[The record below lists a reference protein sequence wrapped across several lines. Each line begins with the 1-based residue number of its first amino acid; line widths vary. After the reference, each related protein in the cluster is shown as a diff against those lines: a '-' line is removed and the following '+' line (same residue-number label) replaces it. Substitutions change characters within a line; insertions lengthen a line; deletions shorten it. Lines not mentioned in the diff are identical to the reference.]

1 MSSGQDLYAGYLDTE
16 EQAFNAVMAS
26 LSAMKALLAG
36 QSREVRSWRFK
47 VQNWKRGV
55 TILDPEEVEHQ
66 LSEDQIR
73 ALQRRVGAL
82 NRVIEGANRLIGE
95 EKYDQLEKSLSR
107 IDERGGKL
115 KVQAE
120 GSEVYEAEISRAQGV
135 ADDNLMR
142 LEDWLDD
149 QKNAVSYDKF
159 LEAQKGTIKGL
170 DGLAKANRSNL
181 LVEPDSGAITRLAG
195 RLVARYRQYPQNDL
209 ETMLDTGLWQVI
221 GKPSWTTA
229 QGLVEDGDLSYR
241 LQMAV
246 AGAITKQVEI
256 YIDGHSKNGD
266 SHRVEAIESFGKKPK
281 KLDLEPVPAIEEKEL
296 RPAGEGVPVELIE
309 QLDAF
314 LTGPYTRTEGH
325 EDEINE
331 LVQKI
336 GHGCPAIEQRAVS
349 FDVAREQSGLSDAL
363 DKLDDARNLFGSQ
376 RHSSTGKR
384 LASRL
389 DGAWEACYAINDKHS
404 LTNAQRR
411 MRSTQRAMLRWW
423 SEKWTQ
429 RGGTPDNDNT
439 YKSWKP
445 SGRAKALY

>member
-55 TILDPEEVEHQ
+55 TILDPEEVENQ
-66 LSEDQIR
+66 LNEDEIK
-73 ALQRRVGAL
+73 AVQRRVGAL
-82 NRVIEGANRLIGE
+82 SRVIEGANRLIRE
-95 EKYDQLEKSLSR
+95 EKYDQLETPLDRIVERAGALKSNV
-107 IDERGGKL
+107 K
-115 KVQAE
+115 
-120 GSEVYEAEISRAQGV
+120 GSEAYEGEIERAQGV
-135 ADDNLMR
+135 ADDDLMK

-149 QKNAVSYDKF
+149 QEGSVSYEKF
-159 LEAQKGTIKGL
+159 LEAQEDAIKGL
-170 DGLAKANRSNL
+170 DGLAKTNRTNL
-181 LVEPDSGAITRLAG
+181 MVEPESGAITRLAG
-195 RLVARYRQYPQNDL
+195 RLVTRYKQYPQNDL
-209 ETMLDTGLWQVI
+209 STMLDTGLWQTI
-221 GKPSWTTA
+221 GQPSWTTA

-241 LQMAV
+241 LQSAV
-246 AGAITKQVEI
+246 AGAITERVRL
-256 YIDGHSKNGD
+256 YIDGHAKNGD
-266 SHRVEAIESFGKKPK
+266 PHRFEAIESLGKRPK
-281 KLDLEPVPAIEEKEL
+281 KLDLEPIPAIEEKEL
-296 RPAGEGVPVELIE
+296 KPAEEGVPVELIE
-309 QLDAF
+309 QLDSF

-331 LVQKI
+331 LVERI
-336 GHGCPAIEQRAVS
+336 GHGCPAIEQRAIS
-349 FDVAREQSGLSDAL
+349 FDMARDRSGLSDAL

-389 DGAWEACYAINDKHS
+389 DGAWEACYAVNDKHS

-439 YKSWKP
+439 YRAWKP

>member
-47 VQNWKRGV
+47 VQNWKRGIV
-55 TILDPEEVEHQ
+55 VLDPEEREHQ
-66 LSEDQIR
+66 LSEDEIK
-73 ALQRRVGAL
+73 AIQRRVGAL
-82 NRVIEGANRLIGE
+82 SRVIEGANRLISE
-95 EKYDQLEKSLSR
+95 EKYDQLETPLDRIVERAGALKSNV
-107 IDERGGKL
+107 K
-115 KVQAE
+115 
-120 GSEVYEAEISRAQGV
+120 GSEAYEDEIERAQSV
-135 ADDNLMR
+135 ADDNLMK
-142 LEDWLDD
+142 LEGWLDD

-159 LEAQKGTIKGL
+159 LEAQEDTIKGL
-170 DGLAKANRSNL
+170 GGLAKANRANL

-195 RLVARYRQYPQNDL
+195 RLVARYRQYPENDL

-266 SHRVEAIESFGKKPK
+266 ASRTEALENTGEKPK
-281 KLDLEPVPAIEEKEL
+281 KLDLEPIPAIEEKEL

-309 QLDAF
+309 QLDSF

-363 DKLDDARNLFGSQ
+363 DQLDDARNLFGSQ

-384 LASRL
+384 LAGRL
-389 DGAWEACYAINDKHS
+389 DGAWEACYSVHDKHS

-411 MRSTQRAMLRWW
+411 MRSTQRAMLNWW

-439 YKSWKP
+439 YRSWRP

>member
-55 TILDPEEVEHQ
+55 TIIDPEEAENQ

-73 ALQRRVGAL
+73 VLQRRVGAL
-82 NRVIEGANRLIGE
+82 NRVIEGANRLISEG
-95 EKYDQLEKSLSR
+95 KHDQLEKPLER
-107 IDERGGKL
+107 IDERAGAL
-115 KVQAE
+115 LHVE
-120 GSEVYEAEISRAQGV
+120 GSEVYEDEIERVQGV
-135 ADDNLMR
+135 ADDDLDR
-142 LEDWLDD
+142 LEDWLEQEDTVTYSD
-149 QKNAVSYDKF
+149 FLNAQEEITKSLGGIAKVSR
-159 LEAQKGTIKGL
+159 Q
-170 DGLAKANRSNL
+170 SL

-195 RLVARYRQYPQNDL
+195 RLVARYRQYPENDL

-229 QGLVEDGDLSYR
+229 QGLAEDGDLSYR

-266 SHRVEAIESFGKKPK
+266 ASRTEALENTGEKPK
-281 KLDLEPVPAIEEKEL
+281 KLDLEPIPAIEEKEL

-309 QLDAF
+309 QLDSF

-389 DGAWEACYAINDKHS
+389 DGAWEACYAINNKHS